1 MSAKGLADFIKRAV
15 SPYHTVEES
24 RRLLEAAG
32 FEALDMHKSW
42 RLTAGGRYYVI
53 PYKTALFAFTVPEG
67 AANAAVRQLEG
78 QSAKCGAAV
87 NKVKYTESAGG
98 TVAAVDTDNGFTLHI
113 AAAHTDFPCLHVK
126 PAAELVSCGYMRVN
140 TEIYGGPILNT
151 WLDRPLSLAGRVL
164 LKSDDI
170 YAPREVLVDF
180 ARPVLTIPN
189 LAVHY
194 NREVNK
200 GVELTKQNDMLPL
213 LGMLDGQLNRDSYFL
228 DFVADEIGEPAEDI
242 LDFDLIVY
250 NAEQPAF
257 IGMNGELLSS
267 PRLDNI
273 TSCYALVQGL
283 IAAGKDGAGI
293 CGSNPAA
300 GQCAA
305 DISGAN
311 VGAAAGKAENERR
324 QLSMIALFDNEEI
337 GSGTK
342 QGADS
347 ALLGGILKRIY
358 AALGRAETELERDI
372 AGGFLL
378 SVDVAHALHP
388 AKAEKYDPVNNMR
401 MGEGVTFKL
410 SANQRYS
417 YDAVAVASLQQL
429 CDSNGIRYRKFVNH
443 ADMPGGG
450 TLGPIISSWLPM
462 HTVDIGVPIL
472 AMHSARELMGADDQ
486 AELEKLIEAFF
497 R

>member
-1 MSAKGLADFIKRAV
+1 MARKASDRSKTISAAQNLAAFIRKAV

-24 RRLLEAAG
+24 AGLLEKAG
-32 FEALDMHKSW
+32 FEQLDMTGAWK
-42 RLTAGGRYYVI
+42 LEKGGRYYVI
-53 PYKTALFAFTVPEG
+53 PYKTALFAFTVPKSSG
-67 AANAAVRQLEG
+67 G
-78 QSAKCGAAV
+78 QSG
-87 NKVKYTESAGG
+87 
-98 TVAAVDTDNGFTLHI
+98 LHI

-126 PAAELVSCGYMRVN
+126 PKAELEARGYMRVN

-164 LKSDDI
+164 LKSKNV
-170 YAPREVLVDF
+170 YEPREVMVDF

-200 GVELTKQNDMLPL
+200 GVELTKQNDMLPV
-213 LGMLDGQLNRDSYFL
+213 LGMLDETLNKDSYFI
-228 DFVADEIGEPAEDI
+228 DFLAKEIGEKKDDI

-250 NAEQPAF
+250 NAEQAEF
-257 IGMNGELLSS
+257 VGLKGDMLSC

-273 TSCYALVQGL
+273 TSCYALVEGL
-283 IAAGKDGAGI
+283 INASTAVESKNGRV
-293 CGSNPAA
+293 N
-300 GQCAA
+300 
-305 DISGAN
+305 
-311 VGAAAGKAENERR
+311 
-324 QLSMIALFDNEEI
+324 LIALFDNEEI

-347 ALLGGILKRIY
+347 ALLKGVLKRIY
-358 AALGRAETELERDI
+358 AACGKDEIALENDI
-372 AGGFLL
+372 QKGFLL

-388 AKAEKYDPVNNMR
+388 AKGEKYDPVNNMR

-429 CDSNGIRYRKFVNH
+429 CEKYSIKYKKFVNH

-462 HTVDIGVPIL
+462 YTVDIGVPIL

-486 AELEKLIEAFF
+486 TELNTLMTAFF
-497 R
+497 AE

>member
-1 MSAKGLADFIKRAV
+1 MAKTAKKTKTGAQPFDAAQRLAEFIKKAV
-15 SPYHTVEES
+15 SPYHTVAES
-24 RRLLEAAG
+24 AGLLEAAG
-32 FEALDMHKSW
+32 FKALDMAGDWK
-42 RLTAGGRYYVI
+42 LEEGGRYYVI
-53 PYKTALFAFTVPEG
+53 PYKTALFGFVVPG
-67 AANAAVRQLEG
+67 KFKAGKASKDKAAAAQTGLR
-78 QSAKCGAAV
+78 
-87 NKVKYTESAGG
+87 
-98 TVAAVDTDNGFTLHI
+98 I

-126 PAAELVSCGYMRVN
+126 PKAELETRGYLRVN

-164 LKSDDI
+164 LKSEKV
-170 YAPREVLVDF
+170 YEPREITVDF

-200 GVELTKQNDMLPL
+200 GVELTKQNDMLPVI
-213 LGMLDGQLNRDSYFL
+213 GMLDEALNRDSYFI
-228 DFVADEIGEPAEDI
+228 DFLAKEIGEKKEEI

-250 NAEQPAF
+250 NAEQPEF
-257 IGMNGELLSS
+257 VGLKGDMLSC

-273 TSCYALVQGL
+273 TSCHALVEGL
-283 IAAGKDGAGI
+283 IN
-293 CGSNPAA
+293 STTTVEQN
-300 GQCAA
+300 
-305 DISGAN
+305 
-311 VGAAAGKAENERR
+311 AERVN
-324 QLSMIALFDNEEI
+324 LIALFDNEEI

-347 ALLGGILKRIY
+347 ALLEGVLKRIY
-358 AALGRAETELERDI
+358 AACGKNEITLENDI
-372 AGGFLL
+372 QKGFLL

-388 AKAEKYDPVNNMR
+388 AKGEKYDPVNNMR

-429 CDSNGIRYRKFVNH
+429 CEKYSIKYKKFVNH

-450 TLGPIISSWLPM
+450 TLGPIISSRLPM
-462 HTVDIGVPIL
+462 YTVDIGVPIL
-472 AMHSARELMGADDQ
+472 AMHSSRELMGAADQ
-486 AELEKLIEAFF
+486 GELEKLMTAFF
-497 R
+497 TE